1 MDLLKTLKLKIE
13 NSKFDKIEIQ
23 SIGYETFYNNRDGK
37 LIIIYDDQIVQDQ
50 TYKESINQ
58 TAKEI
63 RDKIKKFSD
72 YNLWNTYLLILVSK
86 NPLSEKYYYV
96 ERDVRNLRK
105 YVLQSEDD
113 ILRVPFINVIE
124 NVKERHESNNNI
136 YHPSSELSELYTIFK
151 DNKEK
156 NKKLS
161 MGQIRKILEEIEFFD
176 VEREKSDKNRTSKD

>member
-63 RDKIKKFSD
+63 RDKIKK
-72 YNLWNTYLLILVSK
+72 
-86 NPLSEKYYYV
+86 
-96 ERDVRNLRK
+96 
-105 YVLQSEDD
+105 
-113 ILRVPFINVIE
+113 
-124 NVKERHESNNNI
+124 
-136 YHPSSELSELYTIFK
+136 IF
-151 DNKEK
+151 
-156 NKKLS
+156 
-161 MGQIRKILEEIEFFD
+161 
-176 VEREKSDKNRTSKD
+176 

>member
-63 RDKIKKFSD
+63 RDKIKKNF
-72 YNLWNTYLLILVSK
+72 LTI
-86 NPLSEKYYYV
+86 
-96 ERDVRNLRK
+96 
-105 YVLQSEDD
+105 
-113 ILRVPFINVIE
+113 
-124 NVKERHESNNNI
+124 I
-136 YHPSSELSELYTIFK
+136 YGIHIS
-151 DNKEK
+151 
-156 NKKLS
+156 
-161 MGQIRKILEEIEFFD
+161 
-176 VEREKSDKNRTSKD
+176 